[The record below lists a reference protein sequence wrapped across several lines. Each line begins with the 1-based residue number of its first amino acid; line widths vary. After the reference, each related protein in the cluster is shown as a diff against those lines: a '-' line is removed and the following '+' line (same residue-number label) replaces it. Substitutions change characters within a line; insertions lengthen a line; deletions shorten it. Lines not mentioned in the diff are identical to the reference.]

1 MDKKQAKELKDQMD
15 RIEKKFDELNSK
27 LDKHIEFI
35 DEVYSGLRNP
45 IKAASRLFECL
56 LYTSDAADE

>member
-1 MDKKQAKELKDQMD
+1 MD

-45 IKAASRLFECL
+45 IKAASRFF
-56 LYTSDAADE
+56 DKKKIF

>member
-45 IKAASRLFECL
+45 IKAASRFF
-56 LYTSDAADE
+56 DRKKIF